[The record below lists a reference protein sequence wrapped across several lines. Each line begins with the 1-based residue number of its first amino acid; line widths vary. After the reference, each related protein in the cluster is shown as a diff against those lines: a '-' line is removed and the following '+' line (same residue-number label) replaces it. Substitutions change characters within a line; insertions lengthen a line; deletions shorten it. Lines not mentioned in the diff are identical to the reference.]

1 MLVSLKVCTKFC
13 VAELLKSHPTDSW
26 RGVKVGGKS
35 MFEMFKESKAEDVI
49 QGLSREDREEMDLK
63 GTRREN
69 QKDSN

>member
-1 MLVSLKVCTKFC
+1 
-13 VAELLKSHPTDSW
+13 
-26 RGVKVGGKS
+26 